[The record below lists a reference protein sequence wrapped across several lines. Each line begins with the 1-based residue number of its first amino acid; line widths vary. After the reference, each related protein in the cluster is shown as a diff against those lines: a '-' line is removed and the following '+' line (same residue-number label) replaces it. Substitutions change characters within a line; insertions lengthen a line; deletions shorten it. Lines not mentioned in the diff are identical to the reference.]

1 MVEIRIMAVD
11 HVGTVLGQQLADRR
25 PGGDH
30 RFDPER
36 QSEREEIERIA
47 SVIADFV
54 VRGARG
60 AAAVRGKKRNG
71 EKVFAP

>member
-1 MVEIRIMAVD
+1 L
-11 HVGTVLGQQLADRR
+11 LGGRLRA
-25 PGGDH
+25 
-30 RFDPER
+30 
-36 QSEREEIERIA
+36 EREEIERIA

-54 VRGARG
+54 VGGARG